1 MLLRNNQIISESKN
15 RKGTNKKGIFSCS
28 RESKKFEA
36 KFSKAVTTDRR
47 NGSRQ
52 IAMDCYDELVKRWGG
67 SPASEPLSCGSS
79 TTCVDDNIN
88 ADNFSDDLSSSSS
101 NSL

>member
-1 MLLRNNQIISESKN
+1 MKVKTEKEQIKRGYSRVQERVKNLRQ
-15 RKGTNKKGIFSCS
+15 
-28 RESKKFEA
+28 

-88 ADNFSDDLSSSSS
+88 ADNVSDNLSSSSS